1 MLNTKEKHGI
11 ILNCIFMRKKLKKD
25 PTVIFW
31 GRRLEK
37 NSADQSIELSSTQG
51 LNLKQHIKNNNY
63 SFPDRGTNHDYA
75 TSSTQNITKKSL
87 KGIDKK
93 INEIEEMSSN
103 TNSILFSHQPL

>member
-1 MLNTKEKHGI
+1 
-11 ILNCIFMRKKLKKD
+11 MRKKLKKD

-31 GRRLEK
+31 GRRLEE
-37 NSADQSIELSSTQG
+37 NSADQSIELSSIQG

-63 SFPDRGTNHDYA
+63 SFPDRGKYHDYA

-93 INEIEEMSSN
+93 LMK
-103 TNSILFSHQPL
+103 LKK